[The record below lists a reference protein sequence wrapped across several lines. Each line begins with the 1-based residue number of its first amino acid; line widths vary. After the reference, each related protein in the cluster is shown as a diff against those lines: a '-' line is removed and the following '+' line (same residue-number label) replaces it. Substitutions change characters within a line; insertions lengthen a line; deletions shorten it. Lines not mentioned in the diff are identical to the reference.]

1 MGKKVLVWD
10 VGTRLFHW
18 LLVASILFSWVSAE
32 LGGNWMIWHMKS
44 GYFIAGLLI
53 FRIIWGFIGSGPSR
67 FRSFIKGPK
76 AVINYLSG
84 KDKTRYLTHNPAGA
98 LSVLALISITLL
110 MVITGL
116 FGNDDIFI
124 EGPLAYLI
132 SYENQLFSTELHH
145 ILFKFLMLVIVTHIL
160 AIIWYQRVKGEELI
174 KPMLDGYKESE
185 EGAPKL
191 TSGAPLYIALATA
204 AAVVVWL
211 LVTG

>member
-1 MGKKVLVWD
+1 MDKKVVIWD
-10 VGTRLFHW
+10 IGTRLFHW
-18 LLVASILFSWVSAE
+18 LLVVSILFSWVSAE
-32 LGGNWMIWHMKS
+32 LGGNWMIWHTKS

-67 FRSFIKGPK
+67 FSSFIKGPK

-132 SYENQLFSTELHH
+132 SYENQLISTELHH
-145 ILFKFLMLVIVTHIL
+145 ILFKVLMLVIVTHLL
-160 AIIWYQRVKGEELI
+160 AIAWYQRVKGEVLI
-174 KPMLDGYKESE
+174 KPMIDGYKDSE
-185 EGAPKL
+185 ESAPRL
-191 TSGAPLYIALATA
+191 VTGAPLYFALATA

-211 LVTG
+211 FIVG